1 MKWILA
7 LFLLLGAVPQ
17 DLSAGLTKKG
27 TAEHDATWKDFNQAV
42 NKKTEEIK
50 SLMFGPIMRIA
61 GMLGIGYAVIMLCM
75 AKIQPMITW
84 GGIGLLLNII
94 PFFIDSVFG
103 ALLPRM

>member
-1 MKWILA
+1 MKWLLA
-7 LFLLLGAVPQ
+7 ICLCLWALPTELP
-17 DLSAGLTKKG
+17 AGLTKKG
-27 TAEHDATWKDFNQAV
+27 PAAHDETWKEFNVAV

-61 GMLGIGYAVIMLCM
+61 GLLGIGYAVIMLCM

-103 ALLPRM
+103 ALLPGM